1 MSVAKANKAKSASIA
16 EDEEWRVESDLR
28 TLIEAEKIR
37 RDPKRLAKVKAMAKS
52 RMMEAAAVASAE
64 CDDE

>member
-1 MSVAKANKAKSASIA
+1 MAKRTIKVT

-28 TLIEAEKIR
+28 TLIDAEKIR
-37 RDPKRLAKVKAMAKS
+37 RDPKRLAKAKAMAKS

>member
-1 MSVAKANKAKSASIA
+1 MSVAKRTIKVT

-28 TLIEAEKIR
+28 TLIDAEKIR
-37 RDPKRLAKVKAMAKS
+37 RDPKRLAKAKAMAKS

>member
-1 MSVAKANKAKSASIA
+1 MSVAKRTIKVT

-28 TLIEAEKIR
+28 TLIDAEKIR

>member
-1 MSVAKANKAKSASIA
+1 MSVAKRTIKVT

-37 RDPKRLAKVKAMAKS
+37 RDPKRLAKAKVMAKS

>member
-1 MSVAKANKAKSASIA
+1 MSVAKRTIKVT

-37 RDPKRLAKVKAMAKS
+37 RDPKRLAKAKAMAKS